1 MVFLTDFAL
10 HTIESRPT
18 QPSQGLYVLTGAQND
33 DTGGITLGEEI
44 SSSASTVCSEIN
56 DYNKSRREVPAAQ
69 LFMKLYI
76 PYVILKR
83 YYDAN
88 S

>member
-56 DYNKSRREVPAAQ
+56 D
-69 LFMKLYI
+69 
-76 PYVILKR
+76 
-83 YYDAN
+83 
-88 S
+88 